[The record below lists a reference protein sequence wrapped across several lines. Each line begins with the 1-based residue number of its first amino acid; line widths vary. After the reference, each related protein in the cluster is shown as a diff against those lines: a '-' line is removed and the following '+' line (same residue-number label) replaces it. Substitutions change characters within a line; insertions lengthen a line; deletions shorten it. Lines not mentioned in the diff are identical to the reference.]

1 MTPEDELHRAVLEQV
16 RLSAGTRTSPSG
28 TVAVNMPPDRA
39 HALIELGRQ
48 QAIRDREIADLQQAV
63 AQLLPLLDERKRRN
77 AIADFL
83 ATSWGK
89 GAAALGVL
97 LLLLNIAK
105 ATRDLV
111 SLGPAY
117 NDNDTALVDDYMDGD
132 PDEDALVGP
141 GR

>member
-16 RLSAGTRTSPSG
+16 RLSAGTRSG
-28 TVAVNMPPDRA
+28 SADTVAVNMPPDRA

-48 QAIRDREIADLQQAV
+48 QAIRDREIEDLRQAV

-77 AIADFL
+77 AVADFL

-117 NDNDTALVDDYMDGD
+117 DGNDTALVDDSMDG
-132 PDEDALVGP
+132 PDEDGLVGLAL
-141 GR
+141 

>member
-16 RLSAGTRTSPSG
+16 RLSAGTRSG
-28 TVAVNMPPDRA
+28 SADTVAVNMPPDRA

-48 QAIRDREIADLQQAV
+48 QAIRDREIEDLREAV

-77 AIADFL
+77 AVADFL

-117 NDNDTALVDDYMDGD
+117 DGNDTALVDDSMDG
-132 PDEDALVGP
+132 PDEDGLVGLAV
-141 GR
+141 

>member
-16 RLSAGTRTSPSG
+16 RLSAGARTSPAD

-77 AIADFL
+77 AVADFL

-89 GAAALGVL
+89 GAAALGVV

-117 NDNDTALVDDYMDGD
+117 DDTDTALVDDSMDG
-132 PDEDALVGP
+132 PEEDALVGLAL
-141 GR
+141 

>member
-1 MTPEDELHRAVLEQV
+1 VTPEDELHRAVLEQV
-16 RLSAGTRTSPSG
+16 RLSAGARTSPAD

-77 AIADFL
+77 AVADFL

-89 GAAALGVL
+89 GAAALGVV

-117 NDNDTALVDDYMDGD
+117 DDTDTALVDDSMDG
-132 PDEDALVGP
+132 PEEDALVGLAL
-141 GR
+141 

>member
-1 MTPEDELHRAVLEQV
+1 VTPEDELHRAVLEQV
-16 RLSAGTRTSPSG
+16 RLSAGTRSG
-28 TVAVNMPPDRA
+28 SADTVAVNMPPDRA

-48 QAIRDREIADLQQAV
+48 QAIRDREIEDLRQAV

-77 AIADFL
+77 AVADFL

-117 NDNDTALVDDYMDGD
+117 DGNDTALVDDSMDG
-132 PDEDALVGP
+132 PDEDGLVGLAV
-141 GR
+141 

>member
-16 RLSAGTRTSPSG
+16 RLSAGTRSG
-28 TVAVNMPPDRA
+28 SADTVAVNMPPDRA

-48 QAIRDREIADLQQAV
+48 QAIRDREIEDLRQAV

-77 AIADFL
+77 AVADFL

-117 NDNDTALVDDYMDGD
+117 DGNDTALVDDSMDG
-132 PDEDALVGP
+132 PDEDGLVGLAV
-141 GR
+141 

>member
-1 MTPEDELHRAVLEQV
+1 VTPEDELHRAVLEQV
-16 RLSAGTRTSPSG
+16 RLSAGTRSG
-28 TVAVNMPPDRA
+28 SADTVAVNMPPDRA

-48 QAIRDREIADLQQAV
+48 QAIRDREIEDLREAV

-77 AIADFL
+77 AVADFL

-117 NDNDTALVDDYMDGD
+117 DGNDTALVDDSMDG
-132 PDEDALVGP
+132 PDEDGLVGLAV
-141 GR
+141 

>member
-16 RLSAGTRTSPSG
+16 RLSAGARTSPAD

-63 AQLLPLLDERKRRN
+63 AQLLQLLDERKRRN
-77 AIADFL
+77 AVADFL

-89 GAAALGVL
+89 GAAALGVV

-117 NDNDTALVDDYMDGD
+117 DDTDTALVDDSMDG
-132 PDEDALVGP
+132 PEEDALVGLAL
-141 GR
+141 